1 MSYDFDS
8 GYYDDGIEA
17 RLDADHE
24 RGVAANAR
32 RATKRPAMSDIVV
45 NTDPTCCRCWR
56 PGKVA
61 RDNRL
66 FCVNHWRAEVQDT

>member
-1 MSYDFDS
+1 
-8 GYYDDGIEA
+8 
-17 RLDADHE
+17 
-24 RGVAANAR
+24 
-32 RATKRPAMSDIVV
+32 MSDIVV